1 MSIKS
6 GCQMVV
12 GDFYCHPPSNYIAL
26 VYIVHWVMFTP
37 ELLPPGPDFGFVII
51 LPRKG
56 KLRFSWK
63 GDGKPEKVDW
73 EGQRNQFDCAVE
85 EGLQQVVPR
94 PIFSSIVGT
103 VICWCLKIGGCPYSR
118 HLNTKRTKYIKIWY
132 CIVFWGCPFSRQT
145 DKLLDRLTDIRV
157 FSVGELGA
165 HFFARSHSSWHPQR
179 RVGVTSK

>member
-1 MSIKS
+1 M
-6 GCQMVV
+6 
-12 GDFYCHPPSNYIAL
+12 L
-26 VYIVHWVMFTP
+26 VYQRVHCTLSYVSTP
-37 ELLPPGPDFGFVII
+37 ELLATW
-51 LPRKG
+51 
-56 KLRFSWK
+56 SWFLVSSSFCWGRASCDSHGR

-103 VICWCLKIGGCPYSR
+103 VICWCLKIGGAHTVAIWIRKGQNIS
-118 HLNTKRTKYIKIWY
+118 KYDTAWY

-165 HFFARSHSSWHPQR
+165 HFVARSHSSWHPQR

>member
-1 MSIKS
+1 
-6 GCQMVV
+6 MVISHSYV
-12 GDFYCHPPSNYIAL
+12 SLPEGTLYIELCLHPNSCHL
-26 VYIVHWVMFTP
+26 VLI
-37 ELLPPGPDFGFVII
+37 FGFVII
-51 LPRKG
+51 LLRNG

-103 VICWCLKIGGCPYSR
+103 VICWCLKIGGAHTVAIWIRKGQNIS
-118 HLNTKRTKYIKIWY
+118 KYDTAWY

-165 HFFARSHSSWHPQR
+165 HFVARSHSSWHPQR